1 MKDILHYNINTKGKG
16 DQKLIAIGND
26 HAALNLKKTVIEF
39 LQEKNLPFK
48 DFGAFEE
55 VEGID
60 YPDYAL
66 KVAKAVASGECEKG
80 ILLCGTGIG
89 VSIAANKVRGI
100 RAAVCTDVYSAKAAR
115 NHNNANILCL
125 GERVIGA
132 GVAREILEAFFS
144 SEYEGGRHQRRIDK
158 ISDIEKNPHLK

>member
-1 MKDILHYNINTKGKG
+1 M
-16 DQKLIAIGND
+16 IAIGND
-26 HAALNLKKTVIEF
+26 HAAFNLKKTVIEF
-39 LQEKNLPFK
+39 LNSKNMPYK
-48 DFGAFEE
+48 DFGAFEK

-66 KVAKAVASGECEKG
+66 KVAHAVSSGECEMG

-89 VSIAANKVRGI
+89 VSIAANKIRGI
-100 RAAVCTDVYSAKAAR
+100 RAAVCTDVFSAKATR

-125 GERVIGA
+125 GERVIGT
-132 GVAREILEAFFS
+132 GVAWEILEAFFA
-144 SEYEGGRHQRRIDK
+144 SEFEGGRHQRRVEK

>member
-1 MKDILHYNINTKGKG
+1 M
-16 DQKLIAIGND
+16 IALGND
-26 HAALNLKKTVIEF
+26 HAAFNLKKTVIEF
-39 LQEKNLPFK
+39 LKDHNLDYK
-48 DFGAFEE
+48 DFGAFESDDT
-55 VEGID
+55 EGVD

-100 RAAVCTDVYSAKAAR
+100 RAAVCTDVFSAKAAR
-115 NHNNANILCL
+115 QHNNANILCL
-125 GERVIGA
+125 GERVIGP
-132 GVAREILEAFFS
+132 GVAREILEAFFATDF
-144 SEYEGGRHQRRIDK
+144 EGGRHQRRLDK

>member
-1 MKDILHYNINTKGKG
+1 M
-16 DQKLIAIGND
+16 IAIGND
-26 HAALNLKKTVIEF
+26 HAAFSLKKTVIEF
-39 LQEKNLPFK
+39 LKEHNLPYK
-48 DFGAFEE
+48 DYGAFETQ
-55 VEGID
+55 EGVD

-66 KVAKAVASGECEKG
+66 KVAYAVASGECEKG

-100 RAAVCTDVYSAKAAR
+100 RAAVCSDVFSAKAAR

-125 GERVIGA
+125 GERVIGT

-144 SEYEGGRHQRRIDK
+144 SDFEGGRHQRRIDK